1 MFGLT
6 FDKLIVIAVV
16 AAVIIGPQRLPHFAA
31 SLAAMVKRFRGT
43 AQAAKHRIREEL
55 GPEYDDIDWK
65 KLDPRQYDPRQIIRS
80 ALLND
85 DPGDG
90 LPPVRASKDRSAS
103 IEAASL
109 HAGPDAVDEQESA
122 RVDIEK

>member
-6 FDKLIVIAVV
+6 FDKLLVIAVV

-31 SLAAMVKRFRGT
+31 TLAGMVKRFRGT
-43 AQAAKHRIREEL
+43 AQEAKNRIREEL

-85 DPGDG
+85 DPGAG
-90 LPPVRASKDRSAS
+90 FAPARASKDRSAS
-103 IEAASL
+103 IDAASFG
-109 HAGPDAVDEQESA
+109 AGPDAVDEQESA